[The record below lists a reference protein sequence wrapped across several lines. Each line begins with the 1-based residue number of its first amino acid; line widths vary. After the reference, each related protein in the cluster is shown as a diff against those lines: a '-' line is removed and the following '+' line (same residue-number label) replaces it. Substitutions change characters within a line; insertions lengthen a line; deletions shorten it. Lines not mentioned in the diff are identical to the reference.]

1 MRTLAE
7 EETSPSCER
16 AVLIINCEKEPS
28 KPVLGLRAIGS
39 RRNHPLSGLGEKK
52 GGLMFGRTD
61 ERPVLTGR
69 DMRWTISLDG
79 VVNQYGRSHWK
90 SVSKSCPCPQE
101 SVYQNVRIAE

>member
-16 AVLIINCEKEPS
+16 AVLIINCEKEPG
-28 KPVLGLRAIGS
+28 KTLLGLRPIGS

-101 SVYQNVRIAE
+101 SVYQNVRIAS